1 MLAATLL
8 CMNAFFA
15 MLSDA
20 FQGRED
26 TIALRYRT
34 AGKISD
40 LRRRQAKTTAL
51 EKIDRDFLFDDDCA
65 LNPGSQ
71 AYRCR
76 RVWKAFFCM

>member
-1 MLAATLL
+1 MYECVL
-8 CMNAFFA
+8 A

-26 TIALRYRT
+26 TTAVQYHT

-40 LRRRQAKTTAL
+40 LRRRQAKAKAL
-51 EKIDRDFLFDDDCA
+51 EDIDRDFLFDDDCA
-65 LNPGSQ
+65 LNPDSQ